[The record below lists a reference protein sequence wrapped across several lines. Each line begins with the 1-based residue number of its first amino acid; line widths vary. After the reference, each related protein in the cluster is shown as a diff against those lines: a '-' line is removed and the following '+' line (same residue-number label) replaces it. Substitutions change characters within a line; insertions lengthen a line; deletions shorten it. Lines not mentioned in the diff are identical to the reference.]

1 MKPNIKGKEYMNQ
14 QKFNTKHRGKTLY
27 RGAEIKKKR
36 KIKEMRPMT
45 KGNTNPEKN
54 DKNGQRNYY
63 TVIQ

>member
-1 MKPNIKGKEYMNQ
+1 MNQ